1 MLLFSCNAR
10 LSFNLTFQSFSS
22 HSTHP
27 QPLTPPHILGVSNNN
42 FIGSVIHPN
51 GNIAELLLKEGLA
64 QCVDWSMSMVS
75 QGADK
80 YRGAEKEA
88 KTRRVRL
95 WKDWTPS
102 SGPEIEESEKTFS
115 GVVAEIVSA
124 DTLNIKLAS
133 GDWKK
138 VALASIRPPR
148 QDSAAAAA
156 KPGEGEAA
164 AAPAA
169 PTRAAAS
176 RFRPLYDVPY
186 MFEAREFLRKKLIG
200 KKVQVVVD
208 YIQPASGDTLPER
221 LCCTVTI
228 GGANIAEALVSKG
241 FCTVVRYRQDDDR
254 RSSAYDT
261 LMAAE
266 SRAEKKG
273 ERKGRRGEWTREEM
287 SFDDHFFKI

>member
-1 MLLFSCNAR
+1 ML
-10 LSFNLTFQSFSS
+10 
-22 HSTHP
+22 
-27 QPLTPPHILGVSNNN
+27 
-42 FIGSVIHPN
+42 HPN

-80 YRGAEKEA
+80 YRAAEKAA
-88 KTRRVRL
+88 KTKRVRL

-102 SGPEIEESEKTFS
+102 TGPEIDESEKNFS
-115 GVVAEIVSA
+115 GFVAEIVSA
-124 DTLNIKLAS
+124 DTLNVKLAN

-138 VALASIRPPR
+138 VSLASIRPPR
-148 QDSAAAAA
+148 QQDAAAAAAA
-156 KPGEGEAA
+156 KTGDDVAA
-164 AAPAA
+164 AAPAPKA
-169 PTRAAAS
+169 AAAAS
-176 RFRPLYDVPY
+176 GGGAAPRFRPLYDVPF

-200 KKVQVVVD
+200 KKVSVVVD
-208 YIQPASGDTLPER
+208 YIQPASAALPER

-228 GGANIAEALVSKG
+228 GGTNIAEALVSKG

-254 RSSAYDT
+254 RSSAYDS

-273 ERKGRRGEWTREEM
+273 RSRDVT
-287 SFDDHFFKI
+287 DL